1 METMIYEIDIENIKK
16 NYNIKE
22 INKYIEETITRLEIT
37 KTGENKYYGVDTSI
51 DAFMLILGKE
61 NWFIKNVKKWEITRH
76 EENITDYTEFDHT
89 VKIRNKRDVEFV

>member
-16 NYNIKE
+16 NYNIKK

-76 EENITDYTEFDHT
+76 EENITD
-89 VKIRNKRDVEFV
+89 DVYEVYKEEGIIK